1 MQQINGFQVHRH
13 HDHRIQDSLKT
24 IIDKGAFSVIIEQV
38 KTDSGVTV
46 SIAITP
52 VGHLDFV
59 CIERSVEFEGG
70 EIGQP
75 DITPDE
81 ENKDAA
87 FLIIPSCSIEM
98 RKDHATMLVDIWDL
112 DWENK
117 LESVNADTS
126 EFEEAMSNGQTFIK
140 RQKRYELDDY

>member
-13 HDHRIQDSLKT
+13 HDHKIKDSLKT

-46 SIAITP
+46 SVAITP

-59 CIERSVEFEGG
+59 SIERSLEFDSG

-75 DITPDE
+75 EVTADE
-81 ENKDAA
+81 EDKNCA
-87 FLIIPSCSIEM
+87 FAIIPSCSIEM
-98 RKDHATMLVDIWDL
+98 RKENATMLVDIWDK
-112 DWENK
+112 DWEN
-117 LESVNADTS
+117 LLGSASADTS
-126 EFEEAMSNGQTFIK
+126 EFEEAMSQGRTFIK
-140 RQKRYELDDY
+140 RQRRVELDDY